1 MPECSADYLLLLC
14 FSDVAVLNQ
23 VLVRAG
29 RDDQAML
36 TTLAGLIVVLYW
48 IIGYISELF
57 GTIQTLF
64 RFYGRCGL
72 EEIIRITAVG
82 IIGTMLAVTLK
93 EQKKEYALLVG
104 IATGILI
111 LYMLMDSILKIRNL
125 FEKAVNEAGLN
136 SVYMV
141 ILIKVIVIAYIC
153 EFAVRFSEDAGE
165 KAFGAKIELA
175 GRILILA
182 VSLPIIENLFN
193 MILNLSF

>member
-1 MPECSADYLLLLC
+1 
-14 FSDVAVLNQ
+14 
-23 VLVRAG
+23 
-29 RDDQAML
+29 
-36 TTLAGLIVVLYW
+36 
-48 IIGYISELF
+48 
-57 GTIQTLF
+57 
-64 RFYGRCGL
+64 
-72 EEIIRITAVG
+72 
-82 IIGTMLAVTLK
+82 
-93 EQKKEYALLVG
+93 
-104 IATGILI
+104 
-111 LYMLMDSILKIRNL
+111 MDSILKIRNL

-165 KAFGAKIELA
+165 KAIGAKIELA